1 MLHDLDPHTD
11 FVPRHI
17 GPSPDDQQKMLQAIG
32 SGSVDDLVAEVVPT
46 GILKREPLDLPA
58 SRSEPD
64 VLADLRQ
71 VASRNQVFRSYIG
84 QGYYGTHVPNVILRN
99 ILENPA
105 WYTAYTPYQPEIS
118 QGRLE
123 ALLNF
128 QTMVADL
135 TGLDIANSSL
145 LDEATAAAEAMTLAR
160 RGSRSKSN
168 VFFASRHCHPQT
180 LEVLRTRAV
189 GLGIEVTVGE
199 IGRAHV

>member
-71 VASRNQVFRSYIG
+71 VASRNQVFRSY
-84 QGYYGTHVPNVILRN
+84 RS
-99 ILENPA
+99 E
-105 WYTAYTPYQPEIS
+105 E
-118 QGRLE
+118 
-123 ALLNF
+123 
-128 QTMVADL
+128 
-135 TGLDIANSSL
+135 
-145 LDEATAAAEAMTLAR
+145 R
-160 RGSRSKSN
+160 RVGKECVSMCRSRWSP
-168 VFFASRHCHPQT
+168 FH
-180 LEVLRTRAV
+180 
-189 GLGIEVTVGE
+189 
-199 IGRAHV
+199 

>member
-1 MLHDLDPHTD
+1 
-11 FVPRHI
+11 
-17 GPSPDDQQKMLQAIG
+17 MLQAIG

-71 VASRNQVFRSYIG
+71 VASRTQVFRSYIG

-105 WYTAYTPYQPEIS
+105 WYTAYTPYQPELS

-123 ALLNF
+123 
-128 QTMVADL
+128 
-135 TGLDIANSSL
+135 I
-145 LDEATAAAEAMTLAR
+145 R
-160 RGSRSKSN
+160 RAPWRER
-168 VFFASRHCHPQT
+168 V
-180 LEVLRTRAV
+180 
-189 GLGIEVTVGE
+189 
-199 IGRAHV
+199 